1 MDYKAH
7 DPEGAARG
15 GGALCNRY
23 CMVGTCIM
31 DYKAPPPRAAPS
43 GSWAL

>member
-15 GGALCNRY
+15 GGALQSIMHVPTMRY
-23 CMVGTCIM
+23 LIYILIGQFLSGCI
-31 DYKAPPPRAAPS
+31 
-43 GSWAL
+43 